1 MSHGFREYF
10 PLISSKTIKFAPS
23 MWVRYDS
30 VVTPLFC
37 RQRLYRQQMNST
49 LTDNRQNGQ
58 KQIGQIH
65 LFNLLLPI
73 DFILV
78 DNIGQ
83 RIPPV
88 APDRTQGQVNERQTQ
103 EACYTI
109 CNRKVALATERFA
122 GTHSCATSGT
132 LWPLPSNNQSE
143 PLALNLSPYPCCGI
157 VLSSNFIQH
166 TSKTSP
172 FHQNETNILHFP
184 AVLLAYMKNK
194 SYFCRKNN
202 NMTVCQKLVDFT
214 E

>member
-1 MSHGFREYF
+1 MY
-10 PLISSKTIKFAPS
+10 
-23 MWVRYDS
+23 
-30 VVTPLFC
+30 
-37 RQRLYRQQMNST
+37 ST

-65 LFNLLLPI
+65 LFNLLLPNLPI

-88 APDRTQGQVNERQTQ
+88 APERTQGRVNERQTQ

-132 LWPLPSNNQSE
+132 L
-143 PLALNLSPYPCCGI
+143 
-157 VLSSNFIQH
+157 
-166 TSKTSP
+166 
-172 FHQNETNILHFP
+172 
-184 AVLLAYMKNK
+184 
-194 SYFCRKNN
+194 
-202 NMTVCQKLVDFT
+202 
-214 E
+214 